1 MKEIIA
7 PKLRWGRFRLQVI
20 GPLLASPAASGE
32 LQAKIRELSERVYR
46 HPLDPEMS
54 LLFGFSTIERW
65 FYQARDAADPIVAL
79 SRKTRSDAGR
89 REALSEALF
98 GVLAAQYASYPRWT
112 VQLHYDNLAAEV
124 AEKPQLGALPSYQ
137 SVRRRMR
144 EKGWLRRRE
153 PANPTEGQRRAAL
166 RREHR
171 EIRGYEASHVHAL
184 WHLDFHQGSLK
195 VLDDEGRWHTPV
207 LCAVLDDRSR
217 VCCHLQWYLAE
228 NARNLVH
235 ALMQAM
241 LKRGLPRALMTDNG
255 SAMLAEETR
264 EGLAR
269 LGVIHETTLPYSP
282 YQNGKQEVFWAQVE
296 GRLLE
301 LLRGTTP
308 LRLDFLNSTT
318 QAWVEQDY
326 HRRRHSE
333 IGCPPIERLL
343 ADAEVSRPVPDMD
356 ALNLAFTRMVT
367 RNQRKSDAT
376 VTVDGVRFEVPSR
389 FRCLSRLT
397 LRHAGWDLSRLVLVD
412 PDRGNPL
419 AYLLPQDKEKNASGQ
434 RRTLEPM
441 EAQPAA
447 SKVSVGE
454 IPALLRKW
462 LADYAATGLPPAYL
476 AVQEVPDER

>member
-1 MKEIIA
+1 MKEEVA

-32 LQAKIRELSERVYR
+32 LQEKIRELSERVYR
-46 HPLDPEMS
+46 HPLHQEMS
-54 LLFGFSTIERW
+54 LVLGFSTIERW
-65 FYQARDAADPIVAL
+65 YYQAKDAADPIIAL

-89 REALSEALF
+89 REALSESLF
-98 GVLAAQYASYPRWT
+98 SVLAAQYNAHPRWT

-144 EKGWLRRRE
+144 EKGWLRRCE
-153 PANPTEGQRRAAL
+153 PANPTEGQRRAAR

-207 LCAVLDDRSR
+207 ICAVLDDRSR

-228 NARNLVH
+228 NAQNLAH

-255 SAMLAEETR
+255 AAMLAEETR

-269 LGVIHETTLPYSP
+269 LGVIHETTLPYSA
-282 YQNGKQEVFWAQVE
+282 YQNGKQEVFWVQLE

-301 LLRGTTP
+301 LLRGATP
-308 LRLDFLNSTT
+308 LRLDFLNNTT

-326 HRRRHSE
+326 HRRPHSE
-333 IGCPPIERLL
+333 IGCPPMERLL
-343 ADAEVSRPVPDMD
+343 ADAEVSRPAPDMD
-356 ALNLAFTRMVT
+356 ALNLAFTRQVT
-367 RNQRKSDAT
+367 RTQRKSDAT

-389 FRCLSRLT
+389 FRHLPRLT

-419 AYLLPQDKEKNASGQ
+419 AHLLPQDKEKNASGR
-434 RRTLEPM
+434 RRTLE
-441 EAQPAA
+441 QIDTRPATSNA
-447 SKVSVGE
+447 SPE
-454 IPALLRKW
+454 EMPALLRKW

-476 AVQEVPDER
+476 TVKEGPDER